1 MQKREII
8 VNKTKEELPLAY
20 VQPDKEK
27 DYALILGASSGFGE
41 ATALELSK
49 AGFNIIGIHLD
60 RGEGLTRVEELKR
73 RIKENGVE
81 ALYFNKNAASEKNRS
96 QVIEAVKE
104 HFGESGKRIKVV
116 LHSLAFGSLA
126 PYIHHDHQERLTQKQ
141 MDMTLNVMAH
151 SLVYWTQDLFD
162 AGLLGQGCK
171 IFAMTSSGSVRVIPY
186 YGAVSAAKSALESHV
201 RQLALELAPFKMT
214 VNAIRAGVTF
224 TPALRKIPGH
234 ETMIDLALSQI
245 PFKRLTQPSDIA
257 KFILAL
263 VTSDELWATGNI
275 FNVDGGEMISAYHSP
290 FHPKR

>member
-1 MQKREII
+1 M
-8 VNKTKEELPLAY
+8 AY
-20 VQPDKEK
+20 VKPDKEK
-27 DYALILGASSGFGE
+27 DYAIILGASSGFGE

-60 RGEGLTRVEELKR
+60 RGEGLTHVEEIKR

-96 QVIEAVKE
+96 QVIEAIKE
-104 HFGESGKRIKVV
+104 HFGNDQSGKRIKVL

-126 PYIHHDHQERLTQKQ
+126 PYIHHDPKERLTQKQ
-141 MDMTLNVMAH
+141 MEMTMNVMAH
-151 SLVYWTQDLFD
+151 SLVYWTQDLFH

-171 IFAMTSSGSVRVIPY
+171 IYAMTSSGSARVIPY
-186 YGAVSAAKSALESHV
+186 YGAVSAAKSALESHI
-201 RQLALELAPFKMT
+201 RQLALELAPFKIT
-214 VNAIRAGVTF
+214 ANAIRAGVTF

-245 PFKRLTQPSDIA
+245 PFKRLTQPQDIA
-257 KFILAL
+257 KFILAQ